1 MAGVTY
7 DYALPLDTYK
17 KKKPNISMTTETHE
31 PACPQNLGVQ
41 ARMPGQK
48 LSHLYS
54 LFQSSMFNKAL
65 IMM

>member
-1 MAGVTY
+1 
-7 DYALPLDTYK
+7 
-17 KKKPNISMTTETHE
+17 MTTETHE